1 MEEVMFNLFE
11 RQSHWTLR
19 NLIQDTDQPEVNLIK
34 GKTLLYSAWLRD
46 FKREHIQKLRFVL
59 FNEMCNGIECDL
71 VQQFLKDLLRD
82 LCIYNNKG
90 SNQGTY
96 ELKPEYK
103 RSTQE

>member
-1 MEEVMFNLFE
+1 MFNLFE

-19 NLIQDTDQPEVNLIK
+19 NLIQDTDQPEVTKNE
-34 GKTLLYSAWLRD
+34 KTLV
-46 FKREHIQKLRFVL
+46 QCFVL
-59 FNEMCNGIECDL
+59 LNEMCNRIECDL

-103 RSTQE
+103 RATQE